1 MKEISSKQINKI
13 DAYWIHY
20 TKEDREPGHIQLSA
34 CANNYALHH
43 GAPAEGEKQCVGLR
57 YEADGF
63 GCYELF
69 NVGHTLIKCPLRPG
83 AGQSILALL
92 RGKNAAE
99 LQREEYLAIE
109 RTLNEHGWMTRERE
123 SA

>member
-1 MKEISSKQINKI
+1 MKEISSNKINNI

-20 TKEDREPGHIQLSA
+20 TKEDREEGHIQLSA
-34 CANNYALHH
+34 CANNYALLH
-43 GAPAEGEKQCVGLR
+43 GASEGELKCVGLR

-69 NVGHTLIKCPLRPG
+69 NVGHTLIKCPLKPG
-83 AGQSILALL
+83 VGQSLLAVF

-123 SA
+123 